1 MCRIGSSRS
10 GSSLTRK
17 AMEISAELAKG
28 FLDRESD
35 FRHRPLRIGELI
47 DAYEPHGLHGRSSP
61 RRNFPTAAHSLP
73 SWPHGPAA
81 SHPSMFRSEQS
92 VHPRRSPGSKYSA
105 QPVVKSSSEAEPR
118 WPSSSAN
125 WRTSGLKASAWGTRP
140 DMPTGR
146 ARRSSPE
153 LCVKVRGSSSML
165 LLGCLGDL
173 LRFEKREIQV
183 ATFAPD
189 RSSP

>member
-1 MCRIGSSRS
+1 MVDCRVRKRFDS
-10 GSSLTRK
+10 GSILNVGVRGYRKYVIALTRK

-28 FLDRESD
+28 FLDCESD

-47 DAYEPHGLHGRSSP
+47 DAYEAHGLHGRSSP

-92 VHPRRSPGSKYSA
+92 VHPRRSPGSKDSA

-146 ARRSSPE
+146 ARQLRTGT
-153 LCVKVRGSSSML
+153 CVS
-165 LLGCLGDL
+165 CL
-173 LRFEKREIQV
+173 
-183 ATFAPD
+183 AP
-189 RSSP
+189 